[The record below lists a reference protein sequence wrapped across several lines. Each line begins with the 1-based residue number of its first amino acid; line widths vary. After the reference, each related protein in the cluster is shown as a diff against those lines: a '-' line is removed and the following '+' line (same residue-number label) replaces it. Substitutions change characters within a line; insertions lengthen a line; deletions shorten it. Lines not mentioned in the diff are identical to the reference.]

1 MEQEKLDRA
10 IRYVLRYAIEHNG
23 KAYFNPCMYYL
34 GFADNIQPPTSFD
47 DELNKYGEIHYDTHY
62 DLYDDECYTTWSYF
76 QIDDRGIKYIKEIE
90 PSGIGKLIRIILCFI
105 LSVIQLPFIV
115 EGWISFFLNYILK
128 VVSSIFFPFAILS
141 FVWLPIDF
149 ICGVSW
155 SCCDYLK
162 YKIWNRGFSW
172 NASVQ
177 RWTSHFP
184 EL

>member
-1 MEQEKLDRA
+1 ML
-10 IRYVLRYAIEHNG
+10 
-23 KAYFNPCMYYL
+23 YF
-34 GFADNIQPPTSFD
+34 
-47 DELNKYGEIHYDTHY
+47 K
-62 DLYDDECYTTWSYF
+62 CYSIT
-76 QIDDRGIKYIKEIE
+76 I
-90 PSGIGKLIRIILCFI
+90 
-105 LSVIQLPFIV
+105 IV

>member
-34 GFADNIQPPTSFD
+34 GFADNIQPPKSFD

-115 EGWISFFLNYILK
+115 EG
-128 VVSSIFFPFAILS
+128 
-141 FVWLPIDF
+141 
-149 ICGVSW
+149 
-155 SCCDYLK
+155 
-162 YKIWNRGFSW
+162 
-172 NASVQ
+172 
-177 RWTSHFP
+177 
-184 EL
+184 